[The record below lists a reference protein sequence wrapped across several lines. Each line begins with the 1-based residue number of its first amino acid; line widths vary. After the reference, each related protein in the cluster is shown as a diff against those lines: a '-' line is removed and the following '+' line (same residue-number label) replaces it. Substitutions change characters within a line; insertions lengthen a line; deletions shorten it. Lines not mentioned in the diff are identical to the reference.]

1 MAERWV
7 SEPSNF
13 SRVNPGEYNG
23 GGDRVGFSSGSAMN
37 GPDPVSAEEPTID
50 DRWLID
56 PKLLYLGPKIGE
68 GGHAK
73 VYEGM

>member
-1 MAERWV
+1 MAERRV
-7 SEPSNF
+7 SEPSSF
-13 SRVNPGEYNG
+13 ARMNPGAYN
-23 GGDRVGFSSGSAMN
+23 GGDRVGFSSGSMMK
-37 GPDPVSAEEPTID
+37 GPDPVSADEPTID
-50 DRWLID
+50 ERWLVD